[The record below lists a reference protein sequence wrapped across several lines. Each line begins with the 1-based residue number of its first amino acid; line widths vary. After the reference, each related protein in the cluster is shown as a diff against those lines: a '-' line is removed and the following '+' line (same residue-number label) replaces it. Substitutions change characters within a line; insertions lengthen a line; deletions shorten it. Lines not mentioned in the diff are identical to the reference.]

1 MYQADLYRT
10 LQTLKTPG
18 DVKIHMAEM
27 LNGKYIT
34 RVERQTKWNS
44 STNRYL
50 TVLIH
55 IAAWSARPAGLTP
68 FSFFLQPPDSPPF
81 SVRLLEADD
90 DNGNASPPETK
101 QLLSAFP
108 ASYRTEADHLVSP
121 SNNVMGCV
129 EKELELQRL
138 DKVVG
143 WLWIVGR
150 PIPPRPLHHQLL
162 LGREIFI
169 TERMD
174 MHLVWTRDRIFLKPI
189 PRFLLEP
196 CFWTNYLSHSKD
208 CECLHSGEYTYSS
221 GSTQQCARQKL
232 WRSALGFLFS
242 WQGWRTLVEQL
253 RTESIYQRINPRF
266 IYGELRLSRLNKIYR
281 LSQRPFLRGYMS
293 HWHQYGT
300 FFQENF
306 RWLASATVYIAIVLS
321 AMQVGLATK
330 AVADNVAFHS
340 ASYGFAVLSILAP
353 LAAAGFITLV
363 FCYMFVNNLIV
374 AIAYKERRFHEIR
387 VSSGGHQ
394 GPNELFPAMRPTD
407 FKG

>member
-1 MYQADLYRT
+1 MQ
-10 LQTLKTPG
+10 
-18 DVKIHMAEM
+18 
-27 LNGKYIT
+27 
-34 RVERQTKWNS
+34 S
-44 STNRYL
+44 
-50 TVLIH
+50 
-55 IAAWSARPAGLTP
+55 
-68 FSFFLQPPDSPPF
+68 PDSPPF
-81 SVRLLEADD
+81 SVRLLRADD
-90 DNGNASPPETK
+90 DKGDASHPGTK

-121 SNNVMGCV
+121 SNDVMGCI
-129 EKELELQRL
+129 ENELDLQRL
-138 DKVVG
+138 DKVVD
-143 WLWIVGR
+143 WLWLAGR
-150 PIPPRPLHHQLL
+150 PMPPRPLHHQLL

-196 CFWTNYLSHSKD
+196 RFWTDYLSYSKD
-208 CECLHSGEYTYSS
+208 CECLRSREYTYSPR
-221 GSTQQCARQKL
+221 STQQFARQKL
-232 WRSALGFLFS
+232 WRSALGFLFSYAALITHESDFYIAKGKQLLPPDEELS

-266 IYGELRLSRLNKIYR
+266 IYGELRLSRLNKMYR

-306 RWLASATVYIAIVLS
+306 QWLASATVYIAIVLS

-330 AVADNVAFHS
+330 ALAGNDAFNS
-340 ASYGFAVLSILAP
+340 ASYGFAVFAVLGP
-353 LAAAGFITLV
+353 LAAAAFITLV

-374 AIAYKERRFHEIR
+374 AIAYKERRFHEVR
-387 VSSGGHQ
+387 VDSGGHK
-394 GPNELFPAMRPTD
+394 FS
-407 FKG
+407 